1 MIVKRVLSKIIHKK
15 IWIRLVLIMTLVSNG
30 YAQMNYQQKYQLTQ
44 SYLLQGDYEKAL
56 PLLQEMYDIAP
67 DYWFEHYYEALVNTK
82 KYQDA
87 EKLVN
92 KQIKKISHRSD
103 YYVCWGNLYF
113 IQSDE
118 KKAHHYFEKAI
129 QKLPNDVNVITLTAK
144 QFLKYQQ
151 IDYALK
157 VYEKG
162 QKITGYPFY
171 YERAEI
177 YQKTKDYKALIN
189 LYLDILYSNPGEINN
204 VQNQIQSLLAYN
216 PDDTTQIFQPI
227 LKQELIKRI
236 QKYPENSIYSEFLIY
251 LLTQQGEY
259 AQAFLQAKAYDKR
272 IHDEGLKLFQFCQ
285 ICAKNQQYNIA
296 EECFQ
301 EVMKKGKNNPFYE
314 SAKLEYLQNKFYSV
328 TTQTLVN
335 TDKINQLKNELY
347 QYILQSN
354 HSPLVFPLVLQLAD
368 VYAKYLSQY
377 EKADSLLNHFI
388 SQSQFKSENKAILK
402 LKLADIY
409 VLQNRLWEAILLC
422 MQVEKDFKY
431 EVIGQE
437 AQFKRAK
444 ISFYSGE
451 FKLAKSQADILK
463 GATSKMISNDA
474 MQLSMIISNALF
486 NDSTGNPLKYFARAD
501 LLLFQNKTDEAIATL
516 DSINLLFT
524 NHSLEDDIFFQKA
537 KIYEQ
542 KQDWK
547 QAEQMYLNIINFYPQ
562 EMYADDA
569 VYRLAQLYQYHLNDK
584 QKAMEFYLKLLNDY
598 PGSLFVPDARKMY
611 RTLRGDAVN

>member
-1 MIVKRVLSKIIHKK
+1 MIVKRVLCKINYKK
-15 IWIRLVLIMTLVSNG
+15 ILIRLVLILTLVSNG

-67 DYWFEHYYEALVNTK
+67 DYWFEYYYEALVNTK

-87 EKLVN
+87 EKLVS
-92 KQIKKISHRSD
+92 KQIKKFSHRSD
-103 YYVCWGNLYF
+103 YYVYWGNLYF

-162 QKITGYPFY
+162 QRITGYPFY

-177 YQKTKDYKALIN
+177 YQKTKDFKALIN

-204 VQNQIQSLLAYN
+204 VQNQIQSLLTYN
-216 PDDTTQIFQPI
+216 SDDTTQIFQPI

-347 QYILQSN
+347 QYILQNN

-409 VLQNRLWEAILLC
+409 VLQNRLWEAVLLC

-542 KQDWK
+542 KQDWT

-584 QKAMEFYLKLLNDY
+584 QKAMEFYLKLLIDY

>member
-1 MIVKRVLSKIIHKK
+1 MSVEKVLSKIIHKNQL
-15 IWIRLVLIMTLVSNG
+15 IGLVLALTLVSNA
-30 YAQMNYQQKYQLTQ
+30 YTQMNYQQKYQLTQ

-87 EKLVN
+87 EKLVS
-92 KQIKKISHRSD
+92 KQIKKFSYRSD
-103 YYVCWGNLYF
+103 YYVYWGNLYF

-118 KKAHHYFEKAI
+118 KKARHYFEKAI

-144 QFLKYQQ
+144 QFLKYQH

-204 VQNQIQSLLAYN
+204 VQNQIQSLLTYN

-259 AQAFLQAKAYDKR
+259 TQAFLQAKAYDKR

-285 ICAKNQQYNIA
+285 ICSKNQQYAIA

-314 SAKLEYLQNKFYSV
+314 SAKLEYLQNKFYSI

-335 TDKINQLKNELY
+335 TDKINQLKNELH
-347 QYILQSN
+347 QYILQNN

-368 VYAKYLSQY
+368 VYAKSLSQY

-388 SQSQFKSENKAILK
+388 SQSQFKSENKAALK

-409 VLQNRLWEAILLC
+409 VLQNRLWEAVLLC

-501 LLLFQNKTDEAIATL
+501 LLLFQNKTDGAIATL

-562 EMYADDA
+562 EMYSDDA

-584 QKAMEFYLKLLNDY
+584 PKAMEFYLKLLNDY